1 MSDNY
6 VMGIDLGTTNTTVGV
21 FHNGNIEIIEN
32 EFGDKLT
39 PSVVTFLN
47 DEIFFGKKNTN
58 VKNACSIR
66 NIKRIM
72 GKTFDESDV
81 EKYIE
86 DSNCKIVNVGNEPKI
101 EIDWKGGKVFKTPH
115 EISSLL
121 LTNMKELV
129 QKRFQ
134 KPIVNCVI
142 TVPAHFNNNQRMA
155 TKAAGKIAGL
165 NVLQILNEPTAA
177 SYDYGVMGSETH
189 TEKTVLV
196 YDFGGG
202 TLDVSVL
209 TITENTF
216 DVFRHYGNM
225 HLGGEDINDILEQY
239 FINDLKQK
247 YPSVCINKRLKYE
260 IRKKCDEIKN
270 RLSYDPK
277 VQTVYKN
284 DMYDIEFDMKLTR
297 AKFENLCKTVFKEAM
312 KPIHKVLTDADLTV
326 SQIDEVILVGGTT
339 KIPKIRE
346 MIQEIFQKEINFS
359 LNPFE
364 SVARG
369 AAIHA
374 ANLINIQSKD
384 EKRTITMDVTPLTLG
399 IETAGK
405 FSTPIIIRGTNIP
418 FKTTKTFTTHRD
430 NQESVTIK
438 VLEGERAY
446 SNDNHQLGTFQLLNL
461 PKAKRG
467 DLKIEVTYFINKDGI
482 LDISANLKGS
492 KDVKRI
498 TIGKEHYCFDEAVIN
513 TMKLEAEKFLK
524 ADRIT
529 KKLRKEMEE
538 YENFLYNNLHL
549 VEGKSEEISK
559 IYKDE
564 IEWTEK
570 NEYLKSDML
579 TERKKS
585 FHERIQIFKE

>member
-32 EFGDKLT
+32 EFGDKMT

-47 DEIFFGKKNTN
+47 DEIFFGKINTN
-58 VKNACSIR
+58 VKNACSVR

-86 DSNCKIVNVGNEPKI
+86 DSNYKIVNLGNEPKI
-101 EIDWKGGKVFKTPH
+101 EIEWKGEKVFKTAH

-129 QKRFQ
+129 QKRYQ
-134 KPIVNCVI
+134 KNIVNCVI

-177 SYDYGVMGSETH
+177 SYEYGVSGTENNM
-189 TEKTVLV
+189 EKTVLV

-209 TITENTF
+209 TITDNMF

-260 IRKKCDEIKN
+260 IRKKCNEIKN
-270 RLSYDPK
+270 RLSYDLK
-277 VQTVYKN
+277 VQMVYN
-284 DMYDIEFDMKLTR
+284 IDTYDIDFEMKLTR

-312 KPIHKVLTDADLTV
+312 KPIDKVLKDADLTV

-359 LNPFE
+359 MNPFE

-482 LDISANLKGS
+482 LDISAKLKGS
-492 KDVKRI
+492 NDLKRI

-513 TMKLEAEKFLK
+513 TMKLEAEKFMK

-529 KKLRKEMEE
+529 KKLRKEMED

>member
-1 MSDNY
+1 
-6 VMGIDLGTTNTTVGV
+6 
-21 FHNGNIEIIEN
+21 
-32 EFGDKLT
+32 
-39 PSVVTFLN
+39 
-47 DEIFFGKKNTN
+47 
-58 VKNACSIR
+58 
-66 NIKRIM
+66 
-72 GKTFDESDV
+72 
-81 EKYIE
+81 
-86 DSNCKIVNVGNEPKI
+86 
-101 EIDWKGGKVFKTPH
+101 
-115 EISSLL
+115 
-121 LTNMKELV
+121 MKELV
-129 QKRFQ
+129 QKRYQ
-134 KPIVNCVI
+134 KNIVNCVI

-177 SYDYGVMGSETH
+177 SYEYGVTGSGNNM
-189 TEKTVLV
+189 EKTVLV

-209 TITENTF
+209 TITDNTF

-260 IRKKCDEIKN
+260 IRKKCNEIKN
-270 RLSYDPK
+270 RLSYEPK
-277 VQTVYKN
+277 VQTVYN
-284 DMYDIEFDMKLTR
+284 IDTYDIEFEMKLTR

-312 KPIHKVLTDADLTV
+312 KPIDKVLKDADLTV

-346 MIQEIFQKEINFS
+346 MIQEFFQKEINFS

-529 KKLRKEMEE
+529 KKLRKEMED